1 MSAYVYSY
9 VHVRESLEKLDSM
22 CQGCRLYA
30 NHYARQKLAYTCLDV
45 DIHYGGLLCEHSR
58 YEKLFEPAISHDSN
72 SDNMLADPP
81 KCLRHVRTHYV
92 YTYTKWAI
100 CQVGKQC
107 LTIHSRFLLYVSN
120 FADLQSHMT
129 VGVW

>member
-1 MSAYVYSY
+1 MSAYVHSY
-9 VHVRESLEKLDSM
+9 VHVRESLENLDSM

-100 CQVGKQC
+100 YIPSGQAMPD
-107 LTIHSRFLLYVSN
+107 HSFSFLAVCEQLC
-120 FADLQSHMT
+120 
-129 VGVW
+129 